1 MRTIFE
7 ICKQKLSAKNEKQ
20 LYVVALIQRSPDT
33 LNETLPFSYRGL
45 SLWRIDLLAGAC
57 WLSRWSALVGIGYS
71 F

>member
-7 ICKQKLSAKNEKQ
+7 KCKQRLTAKNEKQ
-20 LYVVALIQRSPDT
+20 LYVVALIQMSPDT

-57 WLSRWSALVGIGYS
+57 WLGGWSALVGIGYS